1 MDFMVKALRYNSNQK
16 TYFNFLILGNQ
27 CEYISAT
34 CDTKPCQNN
43 GVCVTNGIGFFCNCS
58 SAYTGNYCETPKPNL
73 TCDDSP
79 CLNGGKISLLLS

>member
-1 MDFMVKALRYNSNQK
+1 MIKKYIFI
-16 TYFNFLILGNQ
+16 YFISIGNQ

-43 GVCVTNGIGFFCNCS
+43 GICVTNGLGFFCNCS
-58 SAYTGNYCETPKPNL
+58 SAFTGDYCETAKPNL

-79 CLNGGKISLLLS
+79 CLNGGKIKHFNLNPNEI